1 MKSIT
6 QIIALVGLMLSPLAS
21 HYVLADA
28 TTQLQTLAAT
38 GSGPFSA
45 SAGEAFWNQSF
56 PNGGEQRSCTTCHGK
71 DPAQSG
77 KHQKT
82 GRSIAPMAVSANP
95 ERFTDRTKTEKWFLR
110 NCKWTL
116 GRECTAQ
123 EKGDVITWLNQY

>member
-1 MKSIT
+1 MKSI
-6 QIIALVGLMLSPLAS
+6 IHIAAVIGLMISPLAS
-21 HYVLADA
+21 NHVFADT
-28 TTQLQTLAAT
+28 TTQLQVLTAS
-38 GSGPFSA
+38 GVGPFSA
-45 SAGEAFWNQSF
+45 NAGEAFWNQSF
-56 PNGGEQRSCTTCHGK
+56 FNDGEQRSCTTCHGK

-95 ERFTDRTKTEKWFLR
+95 ERFRDRAKTEKWFLR

-116 GRECTAQ
+116 GRECSAQ